1 MKRNK
6 GFDPRRLRS
15 RTPVRWRWRLA
26 IGLATCLC
34 GLAILLII
42 AGIASLLGQPASLG
56 QLSNGAALTLLGVGF
71 SLFWLGI
78 WARRRCR
85 ARQHQQP
92 GLSLARH
99 LHKKSD

>member
-15 RTPVRWRWRLA
+15 RTQVPWRWRLA
-26 IGLATCLC
+26 RGLATSLC
-34 GLAILLII
+34 GLALLLII
-42 AGIASLLGQPASLG
+42 AAIASLLGQPASLA
-56 QLSNGAALTLLGVGF
+56 QLSHSAVLTLLVTGVI
-71 SLFWLGI
+71 LLWLGV

-85 ARQHQQP
+85 SRQHQQP

>member
-26 IGLATCLC
+26 IGLATSLC
-34 GLAILLII
+34 GIALLLAMT
-42 AGIASLLGQPASLG
+42 GIASLLGQPASLA
-56 QLSNGAALTLLGVGF
+56 QLSHGAALALLGTGA

-85 ARQHQQP
+85 ARQHQR
-92 GLSLARH
+92 GLSMASH
-99 LHKKSD
+99 LFKK

>member
-34 GLAILLII
+34 GLAVLLII
-42 AGIASLLGQPASLG
+42 AGMASLLGQPASLA
-56 QLSNGAALTLLGVGF
+56 QLSHSAVFTLLVTGII
-71 SLFWLGI
+71 LLWLGI

-85 ARQHQQP
+85 TRQHQP

-99 LHKKSD
+99 LFKK

>member
-15 RTPVRWRWRLA
+15 RPPVTWGWRLA
-26 IGLATCLC
+26 IGLATSLC
-34 GLAILLII
+34 AIAVLLLG
-42 AGIASLLGQPASLG
+42 AGIASLLGQPAG
-56 QLSNGAALTLLGVGF
+56 QAQLSHGASLSLLAAGAI
-71 SLFWLGI
+71 LLWLGI

-85 ARQHQQP
+85 SRQRQP

-99 LHKKSD
+99 LRKKPS

>member
-26 IGLATCLC
+26 IGLATSLC
-34 GLAILLII
+34 GIALLLLMT
-42 AGIASLLGQPASLG
+42 GIASLLGQPASLA
-56 QLSNGAALTLLGVGF
+56 QLSHGGALSLLGAGV
-71 SLFWLGI
+71 SLFWLGL

-85 ARQHQQP
+85 ARQHQP

-99 LHKKSD
+99 LLKKPD